1 MPMPRYNLRAAMGI
15 FAILAI
21 WLASFR
27 MEFEAGFDLRRGIY
41 LMGFVASVACALYY
55 RGKSRALPQ
64 GAMASSLELLS

>member
-41 LMGFVASVACALYY
+41 LMGFIASVACALYY
-55 RGKSRALPQ
+55 RGKSRTFWIGFILVLALNIC
-64 GAMASSLELLS
+64 